1 MTTKSYI
8 EKNIEKLTAELDAV
22 KRSAANETNADAVN
36 ELFNRAQALSQEIG
50 EARSLLSEMT
60 DPAAE
65 REGAEARS
73 EMSKMSFGKTQAP
86 EAAESRGKD
95 LKEGR
100 SVTVASSNLI
110 VPDHASDQIREGW
123 NEVPH
128 SLLDGVSVET
138 FDGGDSYQV
147 PYVKSYGTG
156 DYTAEGADYASA
168 EPVFGYA
175 EINKTKITAYSEM
188 SREAL
193 KLPNADYEQ
202 KVIAGNRI
210 AIRKKLAREVMH
222 GTGATGHLTG
232 IFVSDTITADPVE
245 VSAIDETTLDK
256 IIYSYGGDED
266 VEGGATLILSKED
279 LKAFAEVRSE
289 DGKKIY
295 DIKNRGNY
303 GSINEIPYVI
313 NSACPSLAKAAT
325 TAGTKCMAYG
335 NLRNYCVAQFSPIE
349 IEKSSDY
356 KFKQGMVAY
365 RGDVMLGGNV
375 TVADGFVIVK
385 KVQATN
391 EAQTPG

>member
-8 EKNIEKLTAELDAV
+8 EKNIEKLTAALDEI
-22 KRSAANETNADAVN
+22 KRSAAAETDATIVN
-36 ELFNRAQALSQEIG
+36 DLFARAQALSQEIG
-50 EARSLLSEMT
+50 EARSLLSELT

-73 EMSKMSFGKTQAP
+73 EMSKMSFGKTYSAD
-86 EAAESRGKD
+86 AVDRGKD

-100 SVTVASSNLI
+100 SVTVASSNLV
-110 VPDHASDQIREGW
+110 VPDRASDTIREGW

-138 FDGGDSYQV
+138 FEGGDSYQV

-193 KLPNADYEQ
+193 KLPNADYES
-202 KVIAGNRI
+202 KVVAGNRI

-245 VSAIDETTLDK
+245 ISAIDETTLDK

-289 DGKKIY
+289 DGKKVY

-303 GSINEIPYVI
+303 GLINEIPYVI

-325 TAGTKCMAYG
+325 AANTKCMAYG
-335 NLRNYCVAQFSPIE
+335 NLKNYTIAQFSPVE

-356 KFKQGMVAY
+356 KFKQGMISY

-375 TVADGFVIVK
+375 VVSDGFVVVK
-385 KVQATN
+385 KAQAQT